1 MSKYWSD
8 IPQYSQPN
16 AAELKKRSAASR
28 KKEKAKGKILE
39 PVIINGRAIVNKW
52 WGKAW
57 CDNLERYADYESR
70 LDRGKR
76 YVRTGAVIDLK
87 IQKGKILAR
96 VQGTRKTPYKVEI
109 RISPLSEEKCQSII
123 ARCGR
128 KLENLEA
135 RLDGNFPEE
144 MQELFQGKDGL
155 FPAPREISFNC
166 SCPDWALLCKHV
178 AAALYGVGA
187 RLDEN
192 PLLFFELRGIEVG
205 RFIDVTLAN
214 RVEAMLANVGNKS
227 SRMMDE
233 EEIVGMFG
241 VL

>member
-1 MSKYWSD
+1 MSRYWSE
-8 IPQYSQPN
+8 IPHYGQP
-16 AAELKKRSAASR
+16 ATSELRRKSAAST
-28 KKEKAKGKILE
+28 KKEQEKGKKLE
-39 PVIINGRAIVNKW
+39 PIIIHGRSVVSSW

-87 IQKGKILAR
+87 IQKGKILSR

-109 RISPLSEEKCQSII
+109 RISPLSEEKCQMVIQ
-123 ARCGR
+123 RCSK

-135 RLDGNFPEE
+135 FLQGNFPEE
-144 MQELFQGKDGL
+144 MKELFQGKDGL
-155 FPAPREISFNC
+155 FPSPKEISFNC
-166 SCPDWALLCKHV
+166 SCPDWAIMCKHV
-178 AAALYGVGA
+178 AATLYGIGA
-187 RLDEN
+187 RFDEN
-192 PLLFFELRGIEVG
+192 PLLFFELRGIDVN

-214 RVEAMLANVGNKS
+214 KVEAMLANSEKVTN
-227 SRMMDE
+227 RVMEDE
-233 EEIVGMFG
+233 EIKELFG

>member
-1 MSKYWSD
+1 MSQYWE
-8 IPQYSQPN
+8 IQTYEQPTE
-16 AAELKKRSAASR
+16 AKLKKNASESM
-28 KKEKAKGKILE
+28 KKDIKRGKENQPVVISGKKIAKT
-39 PVIINGRAIVNKW
+39 W
-52 WGKAW
+52 WGEAW
-57 CDNLERYADYESR
+57 CENLERYADYESR

-109 RISPLSEEKCQSII
+109 RISPLSEERCQSII
-123 ARCGR
+123 QRCGR

-135 RLDGNFPEE
+135 LLAGDFPEE

-178 AAALYGVGA
+178 AAALYGVGV

-214 RVEAMLANVGNKS
+214 RVEAMLANAGNRS
-227 SRMMDE
+227 SRMMDD
-233 EEIVGMFG
+233 EEIEGMFG
-241 VL
+241 VI